1 MLYCRQDRTGKRD
14 GKGGQNMGELAG
26 AMQLLNGRLSTA
38 ILECPSGR
46 YTIVGSVPMSLC
58 HHKGGAFPQWVANV
72 YQTEQEVIDAILGA
86 GIDRF
91 QLSDCSWY
99 GEGA

>member
-1 MLYCRQDRTGKRD
+1 
-14 GKGGQNMGELAG
+14 MGELADAMGLLG
-26 AMQLLNGRLSTA
+26 ARLSTA

-46 YTIVGSVPMSLC
+46 YTIAGSVPVSLC
-58 HHKGGAFPQWVANV
+58 HRKGGAFPQWVANV